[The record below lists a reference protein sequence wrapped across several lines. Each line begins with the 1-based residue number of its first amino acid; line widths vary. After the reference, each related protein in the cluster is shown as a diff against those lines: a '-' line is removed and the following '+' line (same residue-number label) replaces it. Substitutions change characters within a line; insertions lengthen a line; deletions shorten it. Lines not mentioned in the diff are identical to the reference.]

1 MVFYLFCN
9 FNPRG
14 QERAFVGPLWRALAR
29 IFSVFLRIFCFFSE
43 LQPFFIM
50 LETTTGDGKCAH
62 MPIIPKTDSK
72 GIKMTA
78 LAAPNQM
85 LC

>member
-1 MVFYLFCN
+1 MVFCLFCI

-29 IFSVFLRIFCFFSE
+29 IFSVFLRFFCFFLRSSA
-43 LQPFFIM
+43 FFIM
-50 LETTTGDGKCAH
+50 SETTTGGRKRAH
-62 MPIIPKTDSK
+62 IPIIPKTDSK

-85 LC
+85 L